1 MSHELRTPFNA
12 IIGFAEIIANKAS
25 GEDRHAVEIY
35 AGHAEEI
42 RKSGQHM
49 LDLVNNILDLSKIE
63 AGRMAVMIDR
73 FDLRQILHSSLSMM
87 RELSR
92 SHGVTITLSIPPTF
106 PETRAD
112 ERAVKQIVTNLLSNA
127 LKFTPEKGSIA
138 LSAQPTECGGFEIAV
153 SDTGIGIPSD
163 QIDRVLLPFE
173 QMDNRYSRSTGGT
186 GLGLSLVKGLV
197 ELHGGSLRVESTVGH
212 GTTVTVIFPAHPPD
226 IVGLESMTERG
237 SRILSIR
244 PDADDNQ
251 PNQAA

>member
-1 MSHELRTPFNA
+1 M
-12 IIGFAEIIANKAS
+12 IINMI
-25 GEDRHAVEIY
+25 
-35 AGHAEEI
+35 
-42 RKSGQHM
+42 QH
-49 LDLVNNILDLSKIE
+49 
-63 AGRMAVMIDR
+63 
-73 FDLRQILHSSLSMM
+73 LHSKLIKQLM

-127 LKFTPEKGSIA
+127 LKFTPENGSIA
-138 LSAQPTECGGFEIAV
+138 LSACPTECGGFEIAV

-197 ELHGGSLRVESTVGH
+197 ELHGGSLRVESMVGH
-212 GTTVTVIFPAHPPD
+212 GTTVTATFPAYPPD
-226 IVGLESMTERG
+226 AEGLESMAEKG
-237 SRILSIR
+237 PRILPIR
-244 PDADDNQ
+244 PDADNNQ